1 MARLFG
7 TDGVRGIANTELSC
21 ELAFRLGQASAYVL
35 ASDVHRPTILV
46 GRDTRLSGEMLE
58 SALVAGICSV
68 GARAVLV
75 EVLPTP
81 AIAYLTRFYEADAG
95 AVISASHNTVEYNGI
110 KFFDKNGYKLPDAIE
125 DRIEEIVTGGMPTD
139 FEMPIGE
146 RVGRPVRQRNATRR
160 YVDFVKETTNVRL
173 DGLHVVLDCA
183 QGASYEVAPMVF
195 KELGAK
201 VSCYY
206 HEPDGTNI
214 NDNCGSTHPRRLC
227 ELVRELG
234 ADVGFAFDGDADRL
248 MAVDE
253 RGQLINGDQVMAML
267 ALHLKEQGRLRQ
279 NTVVATVMSNMGLD
293 IAMKKHGIKI
303 EKTRVGDR
311 YVLEKMLEEFGCE
324 TDFIPL
330 KEGNS
335 RINVKINA
343 GTETEING
351 QGPVITEEAIQALYE
366 KLDKLEEGDV
376 LILAG
381 SIPNTLPEDIYER
394 ILERL
399 SGKEIRFVVDAT
411 KDLLLKVMKYHPFLI
426 KPNNHELGEMFNVE
440 LKRKEDIIIYAKKLQ
455 ALGAQHVLVS
465 MAGDGAILVTKDGKV
480 YETMPPKGKVV
491 NSVGAGDSMVAGFIT
506 GYLNTKD
513 MEKAF
518 RLGVAAGSAS
528 AFCSW
533 LATRDEI
540 VALLGEP
547 AEVYHI

>member
-125 DRIEEIVTGGMPTD
+125 DRIE
-139 FEMPIGE
+139 EMPIGE

-311 YVLEKMLEEFGCE
+311 YVLEKMLADGYVLGGEQSGHVILLDYN
-324 TDFIPL
+324 TTGDGLITAVQVISAMVQAQRPLSRLAGVMQMMPQSQYAANVDDKKKYDFDKNEKIKQKIAELEL
-330 KEGNS
+330 KYKDKGRLVVRAS
-335 RINVKINA
+335 
-343 GTETEING
+343 GTEPRVRVMIE
-351 QGPVITEEAIQALYE
+351 GPDQREMDRDVYALS
-366 KLDKLEEGDV
+366 KLIE
-376 LILAG
+376 
-381 SIPNTLPEDIYER
+381 
-394 ILERL
+394 
-399 SGKEIRFVVDAT
+399 
-411 KDLLLKVMKYHPFLI
+411 
-426 KPNNHELGEMFNVE
+426 HELRG
-440 LKRKEDIIIYAKKLQ
+440 
-455 ALGAQHVLVS
+455 
-465 MAGDGAILVTKDGKV
+465 
-480 YETMPPKGKVV
+480 
-491 NSVGAGDSMVAGFIT
+491 
-506 GYLNTKD
+506 
-513 MEKAF
+513 
-518 RLGVAAGSAS
+518 
-528 AFCSW
+528 
-533 LATRDEI
+533 
-540 VALLGEP
+540 
-547 AEVYHI
+547 